1 MLQRLNF
8 SFDASALRRKGVKIA
23 SNVILKTVLY
33 VMLIGL
39 AFVFLYPFIHMLVTS
54 FKTYNDV
61 MNTAIKWVPKEA
73 TVENWKLALEA
84 LNAKKTFF
92 NSFIVTVLATIGH
105 LLSCSLTAYGFARFN
120 FPAKSTLF
128 GIVIFSIIV
137 PMQTISVPLYILFS
151 NFKMLGTYMPMIIPC
166 FLAMGLNGGLFIFLF
181 RQYYIRLPKSLEE
194 AAEIDGCTPY
204 GTFFR
209 IIMPSS
215 GATTVVA
222 LVLSIVWHWNDYFQ
236 PGMYI
241 DNTKNYMLPQML
253 PAMYESFRKL
263 DVSTTQE
270 SIELAMK
277 YHAGVV
283 MAGTLICVIPL
294 LIMFLLLQNKFMQ
307 GVERTGLVE

>member
-1 MLQRLNF
+1 MLQRIKT
-8 SFDASALRRKGVKIA
+8 SFDAKNLRRKGVRIA
-23 SNVILKTVLY
+23 SNIILKTVLY
-33 VMLIGL
+33 VLLIGL

-92 NSFIVTVLATIGH
+92 NSFLVTFLATIGH
-105 LLSCSLTAYGFARFN
+105 LLSCSLTAYGFARFK
-120 FPAKSTLF
+120 FPGKSVLF
-128 GIVIFSIIV
+128 GIVVFSIIV

-194 AAEIDGCTPY
+194 AAEIDGCNAY

-222 LVLSIVWHWNDYFQ
+222 LMLSIVWHWNDYFQ
-236 PGMYI
+236 LGM
-241 DNTKNYMLPQML
+241 
-253 PAMYESFRKL
+253 
-263 DVSTTQE
+263 
-270 SIELAMK
+270 
-277 YHAGVV
+277 
-283 MAGTLICVIPL
+283 
-294 LIMFLLLQNKFMQ
+294 
-307 GVERTGLVE
+307 

>member
-1 MLQRLNF
+1 MLERIKR
-8 SFDASALRRKGVKIA
+8 SFDAKNLRRKGVRIA
-23 SNVILKTVLY
+23 SNVILKTILY
-33 VMLIGL
+33 VLLIGL

-61 MNTAIKWVPKEA
+61 MNTAIKWIPKEA

-84 LNAKKTFF
+84 LNAEKTFF
-92 NSFIVTVLATIGH
+92 NSFLVTFLATLGH
-105 LLSCSLTAYGFARFN
+105 LISCSLTAYGFARFN
-120 FPAKSTLF
+120 FPGKSVLF
-128 GIVIFSIIV
+128 GIVVFSIIV

-151 NFKMLGTYMPMIIPC
+151 NFKMLGTYLPMIVPC

-194 AAEIDGCTPY
+194 AAEIDGCNAY

-241 DNTKNYMLPQML
+241 DNTKSYMLPQML